1 MSIYY
6 YHHTHTHNLRQ
17 RLVFG
22 FGSILFWRTTA
33 NKIQLILGEYMKAN
47 ESSLSNSNLTNKLNQ
62 SRKIR
67 NAMTLISRLFVCVNV
82 TCGLFFWYNNNL
94 DVWIWLQG
102 TIGSLHLFVYL
113 SDVIDATRREGEKWE
128 NSKGGEV
135 IKFSR
140 KKPIGGVMVHLSN
153 VRFYV
158 RLGRFSPLSA
168 RSFPWK
174 NVFLIQKQ

>member
-102 TIGSLHLFVYL
+102 TIGSLHLFVYIFPMSL
-113 SDVIDATRREGEKWE
+113 TQLAEKGRSEKIPRGEKWSNFRGKNQSVE
-128 NSKGGEV
+128 WWFIFPTFVSMCVWGG
-135 IKFSR
+135 
-140 KKPIGGVMVHLSN
+140 
-153 VRFYV
+153 
-158 RLGRFSPLSA
+158 
-168 RSFPWK
+168 FPRYRQGHFHGK
-174 NVFLIQKQ
+174 TYF